1 MRETTVLE
9 LQHAV
14 RPGRERAIVRHD
26 HHAQLELVRELGEQL
41 VQPLAVVMVEIS
53 RRLVGEEH
61 GRIGGQG
68 TRDSGALL
76 LPARQRARA
85 MMHAPA
91 QPENVEP
98 ACAAAVSVTDVP

>member
-9 LQHAV
+9 LQHPV

-61 GRIGGQG
+61 GRIGGVDQLYEADVLLAYVAENL
-68 TRDSGALL
+68 RD
-76 LPARQRARA
+76 R
-85 MMHAPA
+85 
-91 QPENVEP
+91 
-98 ACAAAVSVTDVP
+98 VTT